1 MRSYVGCLLVLP
13 HHMGQTLSRSRR
25 NAFQNQRP
33 LASLCLEY
41 PGPCHSSSNDAK
53 SDSMVCAGLFFRVCL
68 PEGGKLCWCEH
79 SLDGGGAGANCLD
92 NVDGT
97 WTFGLGNCK
106 YICEVFH
113 GAEGSW
119 SIKRRDRGCRCSQD
133 ARRSTVG
140 SMLLISSN
148 RLKRYQEF

>member
-1 MRSYVGCLLVLP
+1 
-13 HHMGQTLSRSRR
+13 MGQTLSRSRR

-79 SLDGGGAGANCLD
+79 SLDGGGGQGLTVLTMWMELGHLVWVIVSISVRFSMVLKGAG
-92 NVDGT
+92 V
-97 WTFGLGNCK
+97 
-106 YICEVFH
+106 
-113 GAEGSW
+113 
-119 SIKRRDRGCRCSQD
+119 
-133 ARRSTVG
+133 
-140 SMLLISSN
+140 
-148 RLKRYQEF
+148 